1 MTSCLLCLLLT
12 TSVAQE
18 PLAVPPTPMP
28 AVVVDDLP
36 DEIIPVTICDF
47 AKAFRPQCGSY
58 EVVFLHPVK
67 CCPVTV
73 CFDLPQGCPI
83 VRVGRRTLTFDY
95 GRCCVT
101 INFRILCG
109 RVSVHYS

>member
-1 MTSCLLCLLLT
+1 MTSCLLCLCL
-12 TSVAQE
+12 SASIGQE
-18 PLAVPPTPMP
+18 PVEAAPLP
-28 AVVVDDLP
+28 AP
-36 DEIIPVTICDF
+36 IIHDEIIPITICDF
-47 AKAFRPQCGSY
+47 ARAFKPQCGSY

-73 CFDLPQGCPI
+73 CFDLPNGCPT
-83 VRVGRRTLTFDY
+83 VRVGKRSIVFDY
-95 GRCCVT
+95 GKCGCVT